1 MAQLVNPDYTL
12 IPDEAE
18 VWVMFAADLAGASI
32 ADKIPDSPDATNEE
46 LEALGWDFT
55 GYIDDEK
62 GIPLTPSSDVR
73 KYNAFGHRNFRVKIK
88 NGELET
94 TFTPLE
100 VLNPVVKRLS
110 FQGSASNKIGP
121 PKNVQVYLLYRV
133 IDEDLVGGGMVWVT
147 LRPAPVQ
154 PDAHSGFKEGEK
166 TWVDLKVYHTTD
178 ANGDIFQVIDATTDD
193 VQKTYTIGAGVTAY
207 TATVSGATSSSITT
221 KTATALQT
229 ALRALSSVQALP
241 SPGATVTGPDGGPLV
256 VTFTGPVTGVS
267 ATGTGGTV
275 TVA

>member
-18 VWVMFAADLAGASI
+18 VWVLFASDLEGSI
-32 ADKIPDSPDATNEE
+32 ASKIPSTPTATNEE
-46 LEALGWDFT
+46 LTTMGWAFT

-62 GIPLTPSSDVR
+62 GIPLTPTSEVK

-94 TFTPLE
+94 SFTPLE
-100 VLNPVVKRLS
+100 VLNPIVKRMSL
-110 FQGSASNKIGP
+110 QGSAPNKIGP

-133 IDEDLVGGGMVWVT
+133 VDEDLVGGGMVWVT
-147 LRPAPVQ
+147 LRPCPVQ
-154 PDAHSGFKEGEK
+154 PDSHSGFIEGEK
-166 TWVDLKVYHTTD
+166 TWVEMKVYHTTD
-178 ANGDIFQVIDATTDD
+178 AAGDTFQVVDASTDD
-193 VQKTYTIGAGVTAY
+193 VAKQFTIAPGVTAY
-207 TATVSGATSSSITT
+207 TATVDGQTTASITA
-221 KTATALQT
+221 KTATALQS
-229 ALRALSSVQALP
+229 ALRLLSTVIALP
-241 SPGATVTGPDGGPLV
+241 GDGVTVTGPTGGPLV
-256 VTFTGPVTGVS
+256 ATFTGPVTTVT

>member
-18 VWVMFAADLAGASI
+18 VWVQFASDMTGSI
-32 ADKIPDSPDATNEE
+32 ADAMPDAPDASNED
-46 LEALGWDFT
+46 LEGLGWIFT

-62 GIPLTPSSDVR
+62 GIPLTPSSEVK

-88 NGELET
+88 NGELESS
-94 TFTPLE
+94 FTPLE

-110 FQGSASNKIGP
+110 FQGSAPNKIGA

-133 IDEDLVGGGMVWVT
+133 VDEDLVGGGQIWVT

-154 PDAHSGFKEGEK
+154 PDSHSGFKEGEK
-166 TWVDLKVYHTTD
+166 TWVELKVYHTTD
-178 ANGDIFQVIDATTDD
+178 ANKDIFQVIDASTDD
-193 VQKTYTIGAGVTAY
+193 VAKTVTIPGGVTAY
-207 TATVSGATSSSITT
+207 TFTAGADTTTSITLKT
-221 KTATALQT
+221 KAALQN
-229 ALRALSSVQALP
+229 ALRALASVQALP
-241 SPGATVTGPDGGPLV
+241 APGATVEGPDGGPLV
-256 VTFTGPVTGVS
+256 VTFTGPITPTT

-275 TVA
+275 VVA